1 MARWPRPPSSRGRT
15 RAGCYVRAARAA
27 SASWAQTVNDPQ
39 RARIWTVTAL
49 QDRVRLRSLPGVQ
62 PRIWVTLPTFNEA
75 GNIERVVRFVLAEL
89 ERVAPGDHCVLVVD
103 DSSPDGT
110 GAIAD

>member
-1 MARWPRPPSSRGRT
+1 MARSRRARSSRGRT

-39 RARIWTVTAL
+39 RARIWRVTAL
-49 QDRVRLRSLPGVQ
+49 QDGVKLRSLSDVQ

-75 GNIERVVRFVLAEL
+75 GNIERVVRSVLAEL
-89 ERVAPGDHCVLVVD
+89 ERAAPGDHSVL
-103 DSSPDGT
+103 
-110 GAIAD
+110 